1 MGKALIKIKIMPAS
15 PEADLDAIKTKAEE
29 VLKNN
34 SAEEISFNEEP
45 IAFGLKALILGFS
58 IDESKELEPIE
69 ESLKK
74 IENVNSVQ
82 VIDMRRAFG

>member
-58 IDESKELEPIE
+58 IDESKEL
-69 ESLKK
+69 L
-74 IENVNSVQ
+74 
-82 VIDMRRAFG
+82 G